1 MLHIGEEEIG
11 SAIGRSKAWRA
22 ETRKVFG
29 MYTVPRQEPN
39 YFSRSSYIEP
49 RPLLRDC
56 EDGGASVRCP
66 ASARYSLH
74 RRSHVVPLRPPGSW
88 AAAGWAWS
96 TKPRTHVSAG
106 ALR

>member
-49 RPLLRDC
+49 RPISPDC
-56 EDGGASVRCP
+56 
-66 ASARYSLH
+66 
-74 RRSHVVPLRPPGSW
+74 
-88 AAAGWAWS
+88 
-96 TKPRTHVSAG
+96 
-106 ALR
+106 